1 MSIIYRADCA
11 GTSTSLNDDEKE
23 IEAEGID
30 IIANNVGAN
39 SNVTMV
45 SKKHAVEIGV
55 SSEDVLRAIAG
66 QGEEME

>member
-11 GTSTSLNDDEKE
+11 GTSASLNDDEKE

-45 SKKHAVEIGV
+45 SKKCAAEIGA